1 MTLKKR
7 MIGATGL
14 EVTELGLGTAA
25 MAGNHRPVAIEDHR
39 GALEELSLIHI

>member
-7 MIGATGL
+7 KIGATGL

-25 MAGNHRPVAIEDHR
+25 MAGNHRPVIDQGRPPA
-39 GALEELSLIHI
+39 